1 MQDREKELKK
11 LIYIRS
17 EIIKQC
23 KKDIKKYHEELNQI
37 NGYKKLEKKPRKKV
51 VELVKEWKENE

>member
-1 MQDREKELKK
+1 MDREKELKK

-23 KKDIKKYHEELNQI
+23 KKDIKKYQEEINMI
-37 NGYKKLEKKPRKKV
+37 NGYKKLDREKKKV
-51 VELVKEWKENE
+51 K

>member
-17 EIIKQC
+17 QIIKQC
-23 KKDIKKYHEELNQI
+23 KKEIKQYHEELNQI
-37 NGYKKLEKKPRKKV
+37 NGYKKLEKKRNKKR
-51 VELVKEWKENE
+51 

>member
-23 KKDIKKYHEELNQI
+23 KKEIKQYQEEINMI
-37 NGYKKLEKKPRKKV
+37 NGYKHIKKKV
-51 VELVKEWKENE
+51 RKGEKNV

>member
-1 MQDREKELKK
+1 MDREKELKK

-23 KKDIKKYHEELNQI
+23 KKDIKKYQEEINMI
-37 NGYKKLEKKPRKKV
+37 NGYKALDRQKKKV
-51 VELVKEWKENE
+51 KWGRLWKINK